1 MSGSPSG
8 AGGGW
13 AAVDRRLAELA
24 ERYGLEPTAVA
35 ALRTMLEVLADD
47 EHAATT
53 VRSPIEAVD
62 RHVADGLSGLE
73 VAAVREAERLVDI
86 GTGIGVPAL
95 VLAAA
100 RPSLEVV
107 AMDTV
112 GKKVD
117 WVTACAARM
126 GLANVEGVHGR
137 AEAWPAGLERFDV
150 VAARAVAPLGV
161 LVEYAAPLLRVGGR
175 LVAWKG
181 VVDPEEDRV
190 GAAVARQL
198 AMGEPESAPTRPW
211 PAARDRRFVT
221 VEKQGPTPRGFP
233 RKPGMA
239 RKRPLG

>member
-1 MSGSPSG
+1 MSGIAP
-8 AGGGW
+8 
-13 AAVDRRLAELA
+13 AVERRLAELA
-24 ERYGLEPTAVA
+24 ERYDLTAA
-35 ALRTMLEVLADD
+35 AHDALRTMLAVLADD

-53 VRSPIEAVD
+53 VRDPVVAVD

-73 VAAVREAERLVDI
+73 MAAVREAERLIDI

-100 RPSLEVV
+100 RPELQVV

-126 GLANVEGVHGR
+126 GLTNVTGVHGR
-137 AEAWPAGLERFDV
+137 AEAWPEGLGGFDV

-161 LVEYAAPLLRVGGR
+161 LLEYAAPLLREGGS

-181 VVDPEEDRV
+181 VLEPEEERT
-190 GAAVARQL
+190 GRAVAPQL
-198 AMGEPESAPTRPW
+198 AMSAPESTPTRPW
-211 PAARDRRFVT
+211 DDARDRRFV
-221 VEKQGPTPRGFP
+221 VSRKQGPTPAGFP
-233 RKPGMA
+233 RRAGMA